1 MMRKLKINSLLSVI
15 AFSIISAFTNP
26 AMADSLD
33 VDLSKPEVELTTS
46 FDGAKLLFFGVH
58 NPGTDVI
65 VIVRGPEQD
74 TPVRRKERIAGIWV
88 NADEIM
94 FKKVPT
100 FYSAASTRPP
110 EEILNAK
117 ALREFEIGVENLK
130 LVAGNAVYS
139 QDDVKTFSAGLL
151 RNMQRIELYSSD
163 IGEIKKVGKQLFRT
177 DLWFP
182 SNVNVGGYIV
192 TTHLVMDGKITETK
206 VTNILVHKTGVEAD
220 IYNFAHDHALL
231 YGLLAVLIAVV
242 SGWSANAI
250 FRKG

>member
-1 MMRKLKINSLLSVI
+1 MKKFCLNALLSVFVFAAMS
-15 AFSIISAFTNP
+15 AFSHATL
-26 AMADSLD
+26 ADSLD

-46 FDGAKLLFFGVH
+46 FDGAQLLFFGVH
-58 NPGTDVI
+58 TPGTDVI
-65 VIVRGPEQD
+65 VVVRGPEKD

-88 NADEIM
+88 NSDEVM

-110 EEILNAK
+110 EEILDAET
-117 ALREFEIGVENLK
+117 LRKFEIGVENLN
-130 LVAGNAVYS
+130 LVPGNAIYS
-139 QDDVKTFSAGLL
+139 MDDITVFSAGLL
-151 RNMQRIELYSSD
+151 RNMQRIELFSAK

-177 DLWFP
+177 NLWFP

-206 VTNILVHKTGVEAD
+206 VTNILVHKTGIEAG